1 MENFELQV
9 LKSTIFKLINFVRQK
24 VAKGGETWEHSAEV
38 YKLQRICTFANIY
51 IYKHVFDSVCVSD
64 ACVFVHC
71 EWNSKWSLC

>member
-38 YKLQRICTFANIY
+38 YKL
-51 IYKHVFDSVCVSD
+51 
-64 ACVFVHC
+64 
-71 EWNSKWSLC
+71 